1 MLSKIL
7 LETAVKLYYARMWA
21 NAFKSYRYIYQRG
34 CYTVL
39 FLKEKNSFI
48 KNILVS
54 ILHKTLYISINH
66 EMELRMNFPLIIAE
80 PVRTQPLRLATGA
93 WLKELV
99 NTSRILL

>member
-1 MLSKIL
+1 M
-7 LETAVKLYYARMWA
+7 LYYFVSERKKFIHKKYFGEYTTQ
-21 NAFKSYRYIYQRG
+21 NAI
-34 CYTVL
+34 
-39 FLKEKNSFI
+39 
-48 KNILVS
+48 
-54 ILHKTLYISINH
+54 YISINH